1 MQRSLCCIFNF
12 ISHSSHIGIASNL
25 PTTAYVKMID
35 VFMIFTMTVPL
46 MEIIG
51 HTYGESLRME
61 ISELNDLPDH
71 PKAPHGL
78 GSPPGS
84 VSIQPLGL
92 DDPKLDIPQ
101 IKSEL
106 FANDKRSE
114 FNFFRFILQDFDF
127 DNVVKK
133 GGFFQ
138 KTLGAKDG
146 TVCLLPGRA
155 DTYCCNRSKESTS
168 QY

>member
-1 MQRSLCCIFNF
+1 
-12 ISHSSHIGIASNL
+12 
-25 PTTAYVKMID
+25 MID

-46 MEIIG
+46 LEIVG
-51 HTYGESLRME
+51 HTYAEHLRLE
-61 ISELNDLPDH
+61 ISELNDLSDP
-71 PKAPHGL
+71 PKIPLGL
-78 GSPPGS
+78 TSPPAS

-114 FNFFRFILQDFDF
+114 FKFFLFILQDFDF
-127 DNVVKK
+127 DNMVKK
-133 GGFFQ
+133 SGFFQ

-146 TVCLLPGRA
+146 TVRLLPGRA
-155 DTYCCNRSKESTS
+155 DTYCCNRSKESKHHNIDLINPGF
-168 QY
+168 